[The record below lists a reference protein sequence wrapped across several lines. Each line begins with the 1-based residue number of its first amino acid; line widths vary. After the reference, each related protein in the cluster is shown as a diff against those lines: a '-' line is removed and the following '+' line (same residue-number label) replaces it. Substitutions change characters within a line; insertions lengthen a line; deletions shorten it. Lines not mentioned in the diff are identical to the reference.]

1 MSKQICEFRMIGKI
15 LPLKNVVI
23 WGWRICS
30 SVHLC
35 LLFLT
40 DLAKILGKSDRIGVW
55 LLIMKYAFLELGW
68 KLGRIDMLVSGFH
81 NGRSVFTHLWESS
94 IQFSIEWKQK
104 IEKKKT
110 VFFSSEGNILN
121 FCCPWISNARASGT
135 STTGLVPEIPLI
147 HRYFT
152 PNSARYL
159 SLHDTIIQFPNKSCL
174 VFLKSNSVS
183 FWFWEYEELIHLKN
197 T

>member
-15 LPLKNVVI
+15 LPVVI
-23 WGWRICS
+23 WGWRIRS

-40 DLAKILGKSDRIGVW
+40 DLAKILGKSDRFRVW
-55 LLIMKYAFLELGW
+55 LLTMKYSFLELGW
-68 KLGRIDMLVSGFH
+68 TLDRIDMLVSGFH
-81 NGRSVFTHLWESS
+81 NGRSVFTHLWESN

-110 VFFSSEGNILN
+110 FFSYEGNILN
-121 FCCPWISNARASGT
+121 FCCPWISNARASGI
-135 STTGLVPEIPLI
+135 STMGLVPEIPPI
-147 HRYFT
+147 HRHFT

-174 VFLKSNSVS
+174 F
-183 FWFWEYEELIHLKN
+183 FF
-197 T
+197 